1 MWLLNEI
8 ANFCEKNK
16 KIRFETSILPVI
28 LLVATPILWFFRVFI
43 LINAQPVLSKDIQI
57 ISVSICIVGII
68 LSAITISNRAN
79 KLNRTLFLKRWI
91 LSGFAVTFAVFLSLF
106 FNSFYLLFFV
116 SGLIGAFFGFGVPV
130 LLGYF
135 ASLTKETN
143 RSTVSGA
150 IFLVI
155 GFFFS
160 SLASITAPITNLMIL
175 LTIMTIAF
183 FSLRTIKPSSNPVNN
198 QDKSWSKLSSD
209 RTFLLYLISM
219 LMFMTGIFI
228 VIPAANIFFPNQ
240 NTDFF
245 SGIILAAVALI
256 GGFFGDFFGR
266 KILIMTGFFLA
277 ALGYSILSIFP
288 NGAAVW
294 LSYNF
299 LYNASLAILYP
310 MFLFT
315 LWGDLSRK
323 GSPEKY
329 YVVGC
334 LPFIIAVALAY
345 SVGTNLVSVLQPFN
359 MYSLVSLFLFAA
371 ILPIAYAT
379 EILPRLKKI
388 QELNEKLRVISNLTR
403 HDINNKL
410 TSVNAHTYLLK
421 IDYPEQPDIIEHAN
435 EIEQAVHDSVR
446 IFEFAKIY
454 ENLGVE
460 ELTYINVGKA
470 IDNATA
476 LFSGWNFKIINE
488 CRNVNVLADSFLP
501 QIFYNLLDNTRKYGK
516 TTSNARF
523 YYTKEPEGGIR
534 LIYEDDGQGISSDS
548 KSKLFK
554 EGFSTGGSTGYGL
567 FLIKKMVDG
576 YGWTITEE
584 GPPEKGVKFVI
595 RIPFNRVSIL

>member
-1 MWLLNEI
+1 LLNEI
-8 ANFCEKNK
+8 AKFCKKNK
-16 KIRFETSILPVI
+16 KIHFEINILPVI
-28 LLVATPILWFFRVFI
+28 LLVATPILWFFRVFM
-43 LINAQPVLSKDIQI
+43 LINAQPLLSKDIQI
-57 ISVSICIVGII
+57 LSVGVCIVGII
-68 LSAITISNRAN
+68 LSAIAVSNRAS
-79 KLNRTLFLKRWI
+79 KLNRTVFLKNWV
-91 LSGFAVTFAVFLSLF
+91 LLGFAVTFGVFLSLF
-106 FNSFYLLFFV
+106 FNSLYLLFIA
-116 SGLIGAFFGFGVPV
+116 SGLVGAFFGLGVPV
-130 LLGYF
+130 LLAYF
-135 ASLTKETN
+135 SSLTKDTN

-150 IFLVI
+150 IFLII

-160 SLASITAPITNLMIL
+160 YLTSITSLYTNLMIL
-175 LTIMTIAF
+175 LSIMLIAF
-183 FSLRTIKPSSNPVNN
+183 ISLSAIRPSNSPVSN
-198 QDKSWSKLSSD
+198 QDKSWTRLSSD
-209 RTFLLYLISM
+209 RTFLLYLTS
-219 LMFMTGIFI
+219 MFMFMIGIFI
-228 VIPAANIFFPNQ
+228 VIPAANVFFPYQ
-240 NTDFF
+240 NPDFLDA
-245 SGIILAAVALI
+245 ILLAAVALI
-256 GGFFGDFFGR
+256 GGFLGDFFGR

-277 ALGYSILSIFP
+277 ALSYSILSIFP
-288 NGAAVW
+288 YSVGVG

-329 YVVGC
+329 YVIGC

-345 SVGTNLVSVLQPFN
+345 SVGINLVSVLQPFN

-379 EILPRLKKI
+379 EILPKLKKI

-421 IDYPEQPDIIEHAN
+421 NDYPQQPDIIEHAN
-435 EIEQAVHDSVR
+435 EIEQAVQDSVR

-460 ELTYINVGKA
+460 ELTCVNVGKA

-476 LFSGWNFKIINE
+476 LFSAWNFKIVNE
-488 CRNVNVLADSFLP
+488 CRTVNVLADSFLP
-501 QIFYNLLDNTRKYGK
+501 QIFYNFLDNTRKYGK

-523 YYTKEPEGGIR
+523 YYEKEKDGGIQ
-534 LIYEDDGQGISSDS
+534 LIYEDDGQGINADYR
-548 KSKLFK
+548 SKLFK

-576 YGWTITEE
+576 YGWTIAEE
-584 GPPEKGVKFVI
+584 GEPGKGVKFVV

>member
-1 MWLLNEI
+1 MGV
-8 ANFCEKNK
+8 
-16 KIRFETSILPVI
+16 LPVI

-43 LINAQPVLSKDIQI
+43 LINAQPLLSKDIQI
-57 ISVSICIVGII
+57 ISVSICIIGII
-68 LSAITISNRAN
+68 LSAVTISNRASN
-79 KLNRTLFLKRWI
+79 LNRTLFLKRWI
-91 LSGFAVTFAVFLSLF
+91 LSGFVVTFAVFAPLF
-106 FNSFYLLFFV
+106 FNSFYLIFFI
-116 SGLIGAFFGFGVPV
+116 SGLIGIFFGFGVPV
-130 LLGYF
+130 LLAFF

-150 IFLVI
+150 IFLII

-160 SLASITAPITNLMIL
+160 SLTAITAPITNLMIL
-175 LTIMTIAF
+175 LTIMLIAF
-183 FSLRTIKPSSNPVNN
+183 FSLSTVRPSSNSVNN
-198 QDKSWSKLSSD
+198 HDKSWSRLSSD
-209 RTFLLYLISM
+209 RTFLLYSISM
-219 LMFMTGIFI
+219 FMFLTGIFI
-228 VIPAANIFFPNQ
+228 VMPATNVFFPNQ
-240 NTDFF
+240 NVDFLG
-245 SGIILAAVALI
+245 GIILAAVALI

-277 ALGYSILSIFP
+277 ALSYSILSIFP
-288 NGAAVW
+288 YDVGW
-294 LSYNF
+294 LSFNF
-299 LYNASLAILYP
+299 LYTASLAILYP

-315 LWGDLSRK
+315 LWGDLSIK

-334 LPFIIAVALAY
+334 LPFIIAVALSY
-345 SVGTNLVSVLQPFN
+345 TVGTNLVSVLQPFN
-359 MYSLVSLFLFAA
+359 LYSLVSLFLFAA

-421 IDYPEQPDIIEHAN
+421 NDYPEQPDIIEHAN

-470 IDNATA
+470 IDNAIA
-476 LFSGWNFKIINE
+476 LFSAWNFKIINQ
-488 CRNVNVLADSFLP
+488 CQSVNVLADSFLP
-501 QIFYNLLDNTRKYGK
+501 QIFYNFLDNTRKYGK
-516 TTSNARF
+516 TTTNARF
-523 YYTKEPEGGIR
+523 YFAKEREGGIR
-534 LIYEDDGQGISSDS
+534 LIYEDDGQGVSRDN
-548 KSKLFK
+548 KLKLFK

-584 GPPEKGVKFVI
+584 GELGKGVKFVI
-595 RIPFNRVSIL
+595 RIPVNRVSIL